1 MTSPLHEIAHE
12 LGVEERH
19 RQFQQLDKEVAHQR
33 NVDPHGD
40 MQQQPTADEVN
51 GRAAEG
57 EHQLAEQ
64 YQPNEAKVLVL
75 DAHIDDGLGEK
86 RQDELQEAAHNH
98 A

>member
-1 MTSPLHEIAHE
+1 
-12 LGVEERH
+12 
-19 RQFQQLDKEVAHQR
+19 
-33 NVDPHGD
+33 